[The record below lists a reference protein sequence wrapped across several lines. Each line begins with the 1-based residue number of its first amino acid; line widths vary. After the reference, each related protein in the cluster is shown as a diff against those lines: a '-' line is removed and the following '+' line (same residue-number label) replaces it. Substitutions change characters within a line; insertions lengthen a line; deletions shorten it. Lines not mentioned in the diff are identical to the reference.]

1 VIHRFLAVRAGSF
14 RPTELTLKAQLC
26 RKRSE
31 RSSCSQDSL
40 FDHGGSMFV
49 SGGHDNQGFTLCGV
63 AQGSQDRVLVAQD
76 AGLVCR
82 GPVYRVFLR
91 ATAQAGPARFRTR
104 ETPPKLRGVWTGHP
118 RKVIARVQRSATR
131 RHVRGLTLAHKCHS
145 RESHQ
150 VLVL

>member
-1 VIHRFLAVRAGSF
+1 MLA
-14 RPTELTLKAQLC
+14 
-26 RKRSE
+26 
-31 RSSCSQDSL
+31 DML

-49 SGGHDNQGFTLCGV
+49 SGGHDNQRFTLCGV

-82 GPVYRVFLR
+82 GPFAERSLE
-91 ATAQAGPARFRTR
+91 Q
-104 ETPPKLRGVWTGHP
+104 PPKLFLLDLDNEKPRSGRAWTGHP
-118 RKVIARVQRSATR
+118 RKVIARVQRSAAR